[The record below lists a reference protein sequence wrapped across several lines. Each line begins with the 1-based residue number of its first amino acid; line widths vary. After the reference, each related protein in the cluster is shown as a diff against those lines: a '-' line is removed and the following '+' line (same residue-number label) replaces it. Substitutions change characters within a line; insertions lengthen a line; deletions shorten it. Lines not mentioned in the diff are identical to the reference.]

1 MARFFLFAV
10 IAGVTCAATLP
21 AHAESRALGYEDDL
35 YQAYKRSKNQPE
47 KRYLIAQSD
56 EDDSFDPFADYS
68 EFDDASDEEADIN
81 FFRHG
86 RFLTLGFTMG
96 MRGFTEGL
104 SSAYSSAP
112 TFGLFLSF
120 FFDMRMALQFGF
132 LTGDHAFSISQSSSG
147 RTLSGNVSTTWI
159 NVDLKYYFNTQNV
172 TRGLADLNPYIIG
185 GFGKVDRTVSLSGS
199 GESPGADSTTGLN
212 IGAGLEVPIMRKKGY
227 FGIQAAYRYITF
239 PDENGPFIMSSAAND
254 FADQGANGDSMDFL
268 AILGLN
274 Y

>member
-1 MARFFLFAV
+1 MARFFLFAMIV
-10 IAGVTCAATLP
+10 GATLGGALP
-21 AHAESRALGYEDDL
+21 ARADAGEIDL
-35 YQAYKRSKNQPE
+35 YQAYKKSKNKPE
-47 KRYLIAQSD
+47 KRYLIAQAE

-96 MRGFTEGL
+96 MRGFTEGM
-104 SSAYSSAP
+104 SSVYGSGP

-120 FFDMRMALQFGF
+120 FFDMRMALQLGF
-132 LTGDHAFSISQSSSG
+132 LTGDHPFNASQESSG
-147 RTLSGNVSTTWI
+147 RTLSGNVSMTWI

-172 TRGLADLNPYIIG
+172 TRGLADLNPYILG
-185 GFGKVDRTVSLSGS
+185 GFGKIDRTISLSGA

-212 IGAGLEVPIMRKKGY
+212 LGAGLEVPIMRKKGF
-227 FGIQAAYRYITF
+227 FGIQATYRYFTF
-239 PDENGPFIMSSAAND
+239 PDENGRIPMSSAVND
-254 FADQGANGDSMDFL
+254 FADQSANGDSMDFM
-268 AILGLN
+268 AILGMN